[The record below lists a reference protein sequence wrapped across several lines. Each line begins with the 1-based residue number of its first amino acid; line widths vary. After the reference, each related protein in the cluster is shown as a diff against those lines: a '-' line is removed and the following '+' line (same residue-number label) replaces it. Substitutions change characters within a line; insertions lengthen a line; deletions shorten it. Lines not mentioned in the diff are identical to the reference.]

1 MTGAP
6 IREEG
11 TAGVLTQGDGA
22 VLAQGAGSVVAQGE
36 ESVMAQGEGIVVA
49 QGEGSMAARG
59 ERVMVTQGDGIVV
72 AQGEGIVVTR
82 SEEAA
87 GVLEGVRA
95 VLLDMD
101 GTLVDSD
108 AAVERSW
115 RTWAVRY
122 GLPEDAVVA
131 AVHGYP
137 APTSIRRLLPRLS
150 EEEVA
155 DAAQVLLDLECT
167 DLDGVV
173 AARGAGELLA
183 VLAERAIPWAV
194 VTGSGAGL
202 AEARLAAAGITP
214 PLLVSLDDVAVGKP
228 DPEGYLMAAA
238 ELGVAPAACLAVE
251 DSDPGIAAGRA
262 AGMPVAALRGL
273 SGDLSIAHLG
283 ELAAR
288 LGARDARDP
297 APAGRRS

>member
-1 MTGAP
+1 MLG
-6 IREEG
+6 EG
-11 TAGVLTQGDGA
+11 EGNVP
-22 VLAQGAGSVVAQGE
+22 V
-36 ESVMAQGEGIVVA
+36 QGEGVVLT
-49 QGEGSMAARG
+49 RG
-59 ERVMVTQGDGIVV
+59 GG
-72 AQGEGIVVTR
+72 
-82 SEEAA
+82 AA

-122 GLPEDAVVA
+122 GLSEDAVVA

-137 APTSIRRLLPRLS
+137 APASIRRLLPRLS
-150 EEEVA
+150 GEELEE
-155 DAAQVLLDLECT
+155 AAQVLLDLECA

-202 AEARLAAAGITP
+202 AKARLAAAGITP
-214 PLLVSLDDVAVGKP
+214 PLLVSLDEVAVGKP

-273 SGDLSIAHLG
+273 SGDLPIAHLG
-283 ELAAR
+283 ELAAH
-288 LGARDARDP
+288 LNALDPHNP
-297 APAGRRS
+297 APAGRHS